1 MKRVICLLVTTL
13 LSGGGVLYAQGE
25 LDAFKYS
32 TPDFNGTARYLA
44 MGGAFGALGGDIS
57 VMNTNPGGLA
67 IYRSSEVVT
76 TLSVTSNQ
84 TKSAW
89 GGGVNENMTKTKVN
103 FDNIGYVG
111 YFPTG
116 NDEGL
121 VSWNVGFSYNRQ
133 QNFERSYRVS
143 GKQAYSL
150 ADYAAAKGTY
160 VYQDEAGLWHGIKE
174 ADMPAAGSS
183 ASSAY
188 QNLGGLWIPA
198 LAYQGGLIGAFDQGG
213 NEYISGFG
221 EWKDKDTFL
230 PYSPNSSMLYVREK
244 GAVDRYNMALGLN
257 FSNILFL
264 GADIAVTDLNYD
276 YTSTY
281 DESFGGNNYLYWDS
295 WKSTDGTGY
304 SFNIGAI
311 VRPLDCLRLGLA
323 YNSPTWYKMTD
334 YYGGSAGSNIEGL
347 GEMQG
352 ETPTGVY
359 TDYKLRTPDRAILSA
374 AFIMGQSGLISVD
387 YEISNHES
395 MKLSDPDGLEYNDNE
410 LIKEDFGCS
419 HAFKVGAEFKPT
431 PQFAVRV
438 GGGWQSSPIKTALKE
453 GAVEVYTSGAT
464 PNYTIYKS
472 TTHYS
477 VGLGYRFTP
486 NFYLDLACIYRE
498 QKDDVYAFSPVIV
511 ENSKGETL
519 QIVESSASSL
529 KTGRTQVALTLGYK
543 F

>member
-84 TKSAW
+84 TKSTW
-89 GGGVNENMTKTKVN
+89 GGVNENMTKTKVN

-334 YYGGSAGSNIEGL
+334 YYGGSAGSYIEGL

-453 GAVEVYTSGAT
+453 GSVEVYTSGAT

>member
-13 LSGGGVLYAQGE
+13 LSGGGALYAQGE

-32 TPDFNGTARYLA
+32 TPDFNGTARYLG

-89 GGGVNENMTKTKVN
+89 GGVKENMTKTKVN

-116 NDEGL
+116 NDDGL

-160 VYQDEAGLWHGIKE
+160 VYQDEAGKWHGIKE
-174 ADMPAAGSS
+174 DDMPVAGSG

-188 QNLGGLWIPA
+188 QNLGGLWVPA
-198 LAYQGGLIGAFDQGG
+198 LAYQGGLIGAFEQGG
-213 NEYISGFG
+213 DEYISGFG
-221 EWKDKDTFL
+221 EWKDKNTFL
-230 PYSPNSSMLYVREK
+230 PYSPNGSLLNVREK

-281 DESFGGNNYLYWDS
+281 DESFGGNDYLYWDS

-334 YYGGSAGSNIEGL
+334 YYGGNAGSYIEGL
-347 GEMQG
+347 GEMKG

-395 MKLSDPDGLEYNDNE
+395 MKLSDPDGVEYNDNE
-410 LIKEDFGCS
+410 LIQEDFGIS
-419 HAFKVGAEFKPT
+419 HAVKVGAEFKPT

-438 GGGWQSSPIKTALKE
+438 GGGWQGSPIKTALNE
-453 GAVEVYTSGAT
+453 GAVEVFTSGVT
-464 PNYTIYKS
+464 PHYTIYKN
-472 TTHYS
+472 TTHFS

-486 NFYLDLACIYRE
+486 NFYLDVACIYRE
-498 QKDDVYAFSPVIV
+498 QKDDAYAFSPVMV

-519 QIVESSASSL
+519 QIVQSSASSL
-529 KTGRTQVALTLGYK
+529 KTCRTQVALTLGYK

>member
-89 GGGVNENMTKTKVN
+89 GGVNENMTKTKVN

-453 GAVEVYTSGAT
+453 GAVEVFTSGAT

-498 QKDDVYAFSPVIV
+498 QKDDVYAFSPVMV

-519 QIVESSASSL
+519 QIVQSSASSL

>member
-84 TKSAW
+84 TKSTW
-89 GGGVNENMTKTKVN
+89 GGVNENMTKTKVN

-334 YYGGSAGSNIEGL
+334 YYGGSAGSYIEGL

-453 GAVEVYTSGAT
+453 GAVEVFTSGET

-498 QKDDVYAFSPVIV
+498 QKDDVYAFSPVMV